1 MPQDYEAPSIH
12 AIGDEDEV
20 LPTAIVAVAAAVVAV
35 GVAVVWAGVLLIEFW
50 IAAGEPVC

>member
-1 MPQDYEAPSIH
+1 MPQDYESPAIS
-12 AIGDEDEV
+12 AIGGEDEV
-20 LPTAIVAVAAAVVAV
+20 QPTTIVAVAAAVVVV